1 LFGSRLNVVWQF
13 VLHIPRDVAR
23 TVELVWQLPINIR
36 AGPDLEFNW
45 IKIANQ
51 NQQTADRYQIF
62 VLHLT
67 KL

>member
-45 IKIANQ
+45 SILPINISILR
-51 NQQTADRYQIF
+51 TGMTSSYY
-62 VLHLT
+62 T
-67 KL
+67 